1 MLAKEFAMSVGDGEK
16 CWSLDEEQFNYESLD
31 ELIQGIYD
39 LHGSVE
45 PGWVVSF
52 GTAHKPDAADFV
64 DADRVIDDM
73 GDAASDVGGEFAE
86 DFPSV
91 SPEARK
97 ELNDFLEA
105 WARKHCEVTFF
116 TVDNVQKYTITQADI
131 DAADC
136 K

>member
-1 MLAKEFAMSVGDGEK
+1 MTVSDDEK
-16 CWSLDEEQFNYESLD
+16 CWSLDEEQFNYGSL
-31 ELIQGIYD
+31 EEAIQGIYD
-39 LHGSVE
+39 LHGAVE
-45 PGWVVSF
+45 PGHIVWF
-52 GTAHKPDAADFV
+52 GTSHKPDAGDFV

-73 GDAASDVGGEFAE
+73 GDAAMDVGGEFAE
-86 DFPSV
+86 DFPNV

-116 TVDNVQKYTITQADI
+116 TVDNVQQYTITQADI